1 MSIKETIRLGIISDT
16 HGLLRPLVEE
26 TLKGCDRILHAGDFD
41 CGRLYD
47 QIRHLGPPLTAV
59 RGNNDLG
66 RWAEK
71 LPETLRVTI
80 GGVRFLM
87 IHDRQDLW
95 YEDPSDVDVILFG
108 HSHRFCY
115 EEEDGVLWLNPG
127 SCGKRRFGLPLT
139 MCVMEISDGKYM
151 INKMEVY

>member
-1 MSIKETIRLGIISDT
+1 MRIKETIRVGIISDT
-16 HGLLRPLVEE
+16 HGLLRPQVEE
-26 TLKGCDRILHAGDFD
+26 TLKHCDRILHAGDFD
-41 CGRLYD
+41 SGRLYD
-47 QIRHLGPPLTAV
+47 QIRHLGSLTAV

-66 RWAEK
+66 RWADK
-71 LPETLRVTI
+71 LPDILRFTI

-87 IHDRQDLW
+87 VHDRQDLW
-95 YEDPSDVDVILFG
+95 GEELSGTDVILFG

-139 MCVMEISDGKYM
+139 MCVMEISDGIYRVH
-151 INKMEVY
+151 KMEIN